1 MWDLI
6 FGEGGVD
13 VVEGVRRFGG
23 GGGGGVGGRRAPGVA
38 SGDDQIDGRA
48 VNVVHRR
55 HHVGDPSQRLAAAVQ
70 SIDRRVID
78 KTKINVSNKKSIKK
92 KRGESDKNRRRKVTK
107 NGGVNVEMWSKD
119 SSS

>member
-13 VVEGVRRFGG
+13 VVEGVRRF
-23 GGGGGVGGRRAPGVA
+23 GGGGVGGRRAPGVA

-78 KTKINVSNKKSIKK
+78 KTKINVSNKKSKK
-92 KRGESDKNRRRKVTK
+92 KNEANRIRTEGEK
-107 NGGVNVEMWSKD
+107 
-119 SSS
+119 